1 MRLITVSRA
10 LVVAICCVSVGAGCS
25 NQGVAP
31 PLQAVSPA
39 ARQHGATGGYWS
51 ENTLLEFNG
60 PNGQNGPN
68 AIIRDKQGNL
78 YGTTPKGGDTSPS
91 ACNFDQT
98 SAGCGVVFKLSRES
112 SGWKQTLP
120 HTFTGPP
127 DGEAPS
133 YAALARDTAGNLY
146 GTTISGGH
154 LNPSGCAI
162 FWGRR
167 NLGCGTV
174 FKVNASG
181 KYRIIYRFKG
191 EPDGYG
197 PYGVIEDGHG
207 NLYGTTEYGGAYN
220 EGTVFKINRRGTETI
235 LYSFQGGA
243 DGAAPVTTVVRDAA
257 GNLFGTTQAPPY
269 TCYNYG
275 SCGTVFEL
283 DAHRHLTVLYTFTL
297 TASGD
302 GPNQVIRD
310 PSSGTLYGTAWNGGT
325 YYRLGSIWKL
335 TKAGAFTELY
345 DFTGY
350 SDGKRP
356 YGAVLLDR
364 KGNLY
369 GTASSGGANGAGTIW
384 KLNKQ
389 GKLSVLYA
397 FLNGSSSLTNP
408 NANLVRD
415 PSGDLYGP
423 AEYGGAC
430 SACGGIF
437 ELLPGAR

>member
-1 MRLITVSRA
+1 MRFISVSRA
-10 LVVAICCVSVGAGCS
+10 LVVAISCVSMGAGCS
-25 NQGVAP
+25 YRGIAP
-31 PLQAVSPA
+31 PLQPVSSA
-39 ARQHGATGGYWS
+39 APQHRGTGGYWN

-60 PNGQNGPN
+60 PNGQNDPN
-68 AIIRDKQGNL
+68 AIIRDGQGNL

-98 SAGCGVVFKLSRES
+98 SPGCGVVFELSPQS
-112 SGWKQTLP
+112 SGWKQTLL
-120 HTFTGPP
+120 HVFTGPP
-127 DGEAPS
+127 DGEAPF
-133 YAALARDTAGNLY
+133 YAALARDTPGNLY
-146 GTTISGGH
+146 GTTISGGF
-154 LNPSGCAI
+154 LNSSSCVI
-162 FWGRR
+162 FWGKR

-174 FKVNASG
+174 FKVNSRG
-181 KYRIIYRFKG
+181 KYHIVYRFKG

-197 PYGVIEDGHG
+197 PYGVVEDGHG
-207 NLYGTTEYGGAYN
+207 NLYGTTEYGGTYN
-220 EGTVFKINRRGTETI
+220 EGTIFEINSRGKETV

-243 DGAAPVTTVVRDAA
+243 DGAAPITTVVRDAG

-275 SCGTVFEL
+275 SCGTVFKL
-283 DAHRHLTVLYTFTL
+283 DTNRHLTVLYTFTL
-297 TASGD
+297 TASGG

-325 YYRLGSIWKL
+325 YYRVGSIWRL

-345 DFTGY
+345 AFTGY

-369 GTASSGGANGAGTIW
+369 GTASGGGAYNAGTIW
-384 KLNKQ
+384 KLNKR
-389 GKLSVLYA
+389 GKFSVLYA

-408 NANLVRD
+408 NANLVLD
-415 PSGDLYGP
+415 PSGALYGP
-423 AEYGGAC
+423 LEYGGAC
-430 SACGGIF
+430 SSCGGIF
-437 ELLPGAR
+437 ELIPGAR